1 MTLALGCG
9 AHAPCEPC
17 AGDPAASAQ
26 PTSSAPAPEGVGS
39 DDGAGPRVAVGTCDV
54 GWLPPEVVIE
64 TTPED
69 TEALAAALRT
79 WLGAG
84 AVRDLRIDLRRG
96 IVHAK
101 SEDDLGA
108 DPPYPTRTGAQSTL
122 ACGVESEWLAD
133 HVRATFARQASPD
146 FGGVACQGNVCCFS
160 GMEYMSSGM
169 LVARRET
176 IDGATRWVLDAYV
189 EVADAALGPEAIAA
203 NRAYVA
209 DALLR
214 ERRGTCPGEPAGL
227 R

>member
-17 AGDPAASAQ
+17 ADPAATSAR
-26 PTSSAPAPEGVGS
+26 TAPSEPEPALGS
-39 DDGAGPRVAVGTCDV
+39 DDHGGPTVTVGACDV
-54 GWLPPEVVIE
+54 GWLPPGVVIE

-84 AVRDLRIDLRRG
+84 AVRELRIDLRRG

-160 GMEYMSSGM
+160 GMEYMSSGV
-169 LVARRET
+169 LIARRET
-176 IDGATRWVLDAYV
+176 IEGTTHWVLDAYV
-189 EVADAALGPEAIAA
+189 EVADAALGAEAVAA

-209 DALLR
+209 AALAR